1 MLPLMSFGQ
10 DPTEPESLYRI
21 ARFLLVPDSNSD
33 EITRG
38 LRYLKRS
45 ADGGY
50 EPAARDYARRLE
62 SGTDIPKDET
72 AARRYYQVAAQQ
84 GDPVSPLSLA
94 RMCQDGRGGDQ
105 DEQAAFRLRSE
116 TAATGDPNA

>member
-62 SGTDIPKDET
+62 SGAGVPKDEA
-72 AARRYYQVAAQQ
+72 AARRHYQVAALQ
-84 GDPVSPLSLA
+84 GDPVSLLA
-94 RMCQDGRGGDQ
+94 LAWMKEAGKTII
-105 DEQAAFRLRSE
+105 FV
-116 TAATGDPNA
+116 T